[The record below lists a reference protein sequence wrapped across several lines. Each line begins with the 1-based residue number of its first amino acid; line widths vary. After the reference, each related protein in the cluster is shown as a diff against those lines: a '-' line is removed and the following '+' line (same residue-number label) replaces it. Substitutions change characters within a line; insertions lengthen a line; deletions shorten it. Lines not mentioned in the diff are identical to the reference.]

1 MDHKQ
6 DIKDNHRTRA
16 NIKIKIGG
24 EEGRSAGHSPVPEIR
39 GLFAHCSTNSH
50 NFSLVLENSH
60 THLNF
65 PFEVGSSK
73 RPQRSSVRKPVEV
86 WKDEGCV
93 DNSVVD
99 QF

>member
-1 MDHKQ
+1 MRGVLQ
-6 DIKDNHRTRA
+6 DTPKFLRL
-16 NIKIKIGG
+16 GG
-24 EEGRSAGHSPVPEIR
+24 CLPIVPQI
-39 GLFAHCSTNSH
+39 AIT
-50 NFSLVLENSH
+50 FSKELENSH

-99 QF
+99 HF